1 MAVVALALFG
11 LYFAVAFGL
20 RTWLQ
25 YRRTGDSG
33 FRGLSG
39 SAGTL
44 EWWAGVLFVLA
55 LIAGV
60 AGPVAGLVGLSPID
74 GLDAPWIRAVGIT
87 LTLAGIAATFAAQVS
102 MGNSWR
108 IGVDAEERTGLVTG
122 GAFSLVRN
130 PIFTAMA
137 ITAFGLVLIVA
148 NVVAIV
154 GLIGLLIA
162 LQMQVRAVEEPYL
175 ARLHGSAWTVYAG
188 RVGRFLPG
196 IGTISTVESSG
207 SLEGNL

>member
-1 MAVVALALFG
+1 MAVVALVLLG

-39 SAGTL
+39 RPGTV

-55 LIAGV
+55 LVAGV
-60 AGPVAGLVGLSPID
+60 AGPVAGQAGLSSIG
-74 GLDAPWIRAVGIT
+74 GLDAPWIQTTGIA

-102 MGNSWR
+102 MGTSWR
-108 IGVDAEERTGLVTG
+108 IGVDAEERTGLVTE
-122 GAFSLVRN
+122 GAFTLARN

-137 ITAFGLVLIVA
+137 VTALGLVLIVP
-148 NVVAIV
+148 NVVAVVGVV
-154 GLIGLLIA
+154 GLIIA

-175 ARLHGSAWTVYAG
+175 GQQHGASWDRYAA
-188 RVGRFLPG
+188 RVGRFVPG
-196 IGTISTVESSG
+196 IGTID
-207 SLEGNL
+207 